1 MSNVE
6 RDQNHINDAT
16 RMTQYIPDE
25 QSRFNEFKKVLK
37 NYVDIDNLKD
47 VDDDLMD
54 YLFKEYK
61 KSITKYEDR

>member
-16 RMTQYIPDE
+16 RMTKHIPNE